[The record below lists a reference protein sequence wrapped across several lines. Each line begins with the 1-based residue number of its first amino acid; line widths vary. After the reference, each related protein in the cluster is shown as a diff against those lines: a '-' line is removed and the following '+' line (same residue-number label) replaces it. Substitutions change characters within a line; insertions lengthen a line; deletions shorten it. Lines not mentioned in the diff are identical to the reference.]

1 MYACR
6 PVAELFDKPL
16 AKLIGADA
24 IVDANDRNPNILNG
38 GLAKVP
44 PAYWLA
50 IIAAGVLIDLKQIN
64 TANENKPD
72 YFPGNLGWDPL
83 NVYPKTKEGQMDMQR
98 KEIANGRLAM
108 VAIAAFVA
116 QEYVSKL
123 GVIDETPAFFK
134 PFFEL

>member
-1 MYACR
+1 M
-6 PVAELFDKPL
+6 LDKPL

-24 IVDANDRNPNILNG
+24 IVDATDRNPNILNG
-38 GLAKVP
+38 GLAKISPV
-44 PAYWLA
+44 YWLV
-50 IIAAGVLIDLKQIN
+50 ILGAGVLVDLKQIN

-83 NVYPKTKEGQMDMQR
+83 NLYPKNLEGQMQMQR

-108 VAIAAFVA
+108 IAIAAFVA
-116 QEYVSKL
+116 QEYVSNL

-134 PFFEL
+134 PLF